1 MFAAAAA
8 AADEKEDEG
17 ECLTQFFTLPPPRIF
32 REQKV
37 TN

>member
-1 MFAAAAA
+1 MFAAA
-8 AADEKEDEG
+8 DEEDEG
-17 ECLTQFFTLPPPRIF
+17 ECLTQFFTFSPPRIF

>member
-17 ECLTQFFTLPPPRIF
+17 ECLTQFFTLPPPRFF